1 MTNTPYT
8 DLKHITAS
16 GAALYVSEGYSRLR
30 EHFDKNDTA
39 RIPVLISGHIAG
51 GHWQNQHEWRV
62 VVSEVNVDT
71 DHTIFYTPRFPE
83 NSHFDL
89 DAGGVERLDCLA
101 ESTLESGVGILASSS
116 YHGQGQVG
124 VPSHWLRAL
133 VAAYRKQNL
142 DSAAFYFHAAT
153 KSDESGELIEL
164 RIVPRSHWDEHH
176 TLSEETLSDILG
188 GRVPSY
194 GMEVKAGLFVYRG
207 CHLDGLRSEL
217 HDAGFRENNGFSAFA
232 SAL

>member
-1 MTNTPYT
+1 MTNAPYA

-16 GAALYVSEGYSRLR
+16 GAVLYVSEGNSRLR
-30 EHFDKNDTA
+30 EHFDKNDVA

-71 DHTIFYTPRFPE
+71 DHAILYTRPSPE
-83 NSHFDL
+83 SSHFDL
-89 DAGGVERLDCLA
+89 DASDVERLDGLA

-133 VAAYRKQNL
+133 VVAYRQQNPN
-142 DSAAFYFHAAT
+142 SAAFYFHAAT
-153 KSDESGELIEL
+153 KSDENGELIEVRL
-164 RIVPRSHWDEHH
+164 VPRNHWDKHRM
-176 TLSEETLSDILG
+176 LSEETLSDLLG

-194 GMEVKAGLFVYRG
+194 GAEVEAGLFVYRG
-207 CHLDGLRSEL
+207 CHLDGLLSEL
-217 HDAGFRENNGFSAFA
+217 YDAGFREDEGFSAFA
-232 SAL
+232 TAL